1 MFGKHPLDLPR
12 DRKLTRDEITDAL
25 RISLMAELDAIN
37 LYLKIAR
44 SIEEPEIRRVFE
56 DIAKEEKT
64 HVGEFLAVLKMLDK
78 EQVEELERGA
88 KEVEEL
94 MGAKVATQRDPETP
108 EIEVPLEAIRSL
120 VKTVVSTNRL
130 VISKLPVTMLGRGVD
145 SVAIETLKEGRLE
158 RLVIP
163 LVEVSEKFKVSQR
176 AIDAYKR
183 TVGRLEAPEAH
194 ASAVR
199 LANREEELVVN
210 AILKMGVSMKRS
222 GWDQPGEAVL
232 DVARALSEAVRG
244 GGVKPFLLIVSPG
257 DYTKLLVVNEKAG
270 VTELERIKEL
280 VDIIMYTPILPD
292 GTSLLL
298 SASPMI
304 LDVVYG
310 ADAEVDYIGPEDG
323 YHVFRVWSTIAVRV
337 KIPSAIVVL
346 RVE

>member
-1 MFGKHPLDLPR
+1 M
-12 DRKLTRDEITDAL
+12 
-25 RISLMAELDAIN
+25 
-37 LYLKIAR
+37 
-44 SIEEPEIRRVFE
+44 
-56 DIAKEEKT
+56 
-64 HVGEFLAVLKMLDK
+64 
-78 EQVEELERGA
+78 
-88 KEVEEL
+88 
-94 MGAKVATQRDPETP
+94 
-108 EIEVPLEAIRSL
+108 EVPLEVIRSL
-120 VKTVVSTNRL
+120 VKTVVSTSRV
-130 VISKLPVTMLGRGVD
+130 VISKLPVTILGRGVD
-145 SVAIETLKEGRLE
+145 SVSIETLKEGRLE
-158 RLVIP
+158 RLVVP

-183 TVGRLEAPEAH
+183 AGGRLEAPEAH
-194 ASAVR
+194 ASAIR
-199 LANREEELVVN
+199 LANKEEELILN
-210 AILKMGVSMKRS
+210 AILKMGMSMKRS
-222 GWDQPGEAVL
+222 SWDRPGEVVL

-337 KIPSAIVVL
+337 KTPSAIVVL